1 MLTGSPLD
9 ADDRVYSEPFSHLPP
24 SVQKAINDSELFNKN
39 RPVRSSR
46 NRTAFKDSRTSAPY
60 TAEAKPTKHDPS
72 ACPSPEHEP
81 SPEGEGPLT
90 QCSSLGGDGL
100 SLVLPEEKV
109 HQVFIVVTSNY
120 LVLSWSV
127 VIPLVSSGFNIAILI
142 PWKFVEWW
150 ITCTLH

>member
-46 NRTAFKDSRTSAPY
+46 NRTAFKDSRTSAPH
-60 TAEAKPTKHDPS
+60 TAKAEPTKHDLS
-72 ACPSPEHEP
+72 ACPSPEP
-81 SPEGEGPLT
+81 SLEGEGPLT
-90 QCSSLGGDGL
+90 RCSSLGGDGL

-109 HQVFIVVTSNY
+109 HQVFIV
-120 LVLSWSV
+120 
-127 VIPLVSSGFNIAILI
+127 
-142 PWKFVEWW
+142 
-150 ITCTLH
+150 ITT